1 VADEVAH
8 APRLITAEIERQ
20 WSSKVAFVG
29 TWMPERGPFF
39 RELIER
45 GVPLTIFGDGWEKA
59 PEWPVLQPV
68 RRTSSLEGDE
78 YCYAIQC
85 AKINIGMISIGNRDL
100 HTQRS
105 LEIPALGSVLCA
117 KRTSEH
123 EQLYVDGKE
132 ALFWNDAEECARICM
147 GLLDDEIRRKRL
159 ALAGQE
165 RARSNGHFSEPL
177 LTRILQEA
185 FA

>member
-1 VADEVAH
+1 
-8 APRLITAEIERQ
+8 
-20 WSSKVAFVG
+20 
-29 TWMPERGPFF
+29 
-39 RELIER
+39 
-45 GVPLTIFGDGWEKA
+45 
-59 PEWPVLQPV
+59 
-68 RRTSSLEGDE
+68 
-78 YCYAIQC
+78 
-85 AKINIGMISIGNRDL
+85 MISIGNRDL